1 MTYRAEKPEYRT
13 RTNGTLVRCLRAYV
27 PVELAEQVE
36 ARCKLSDTRIS
47 EFCKVAIATFLLG
60 GDEYQEGN
68 VAMEVLQNE
77 VNFYRQRATTCAAKC
92 EQMAAQV
99 SALTLERDKA
109 RSELIV
115 AQDAAKL
122 AIDEADKAAK
132 ESYGYFQQHREASIK
147 EAKRLRKHLKY
158 LIGCAKG
165 IEGEVKR
172 EDAENLHLFDN
183 NDADHL
189 WCDE

>member
-1 MTYRAEKPEYRT
+1 MTYRKDKPELRT
-13 RTNGTLVRCLRAYV
+13 RMNGAMVRCLKTYV
-27 PVELAEQVE
+27 PLELAQQVE
-36 ARCKLSDTRIS
+36 DRCKLSDTRIS
-47 EFCKVAIATFLLG
+47 EFCKVAIATFLVG
-60 GDEYQEGN
+60 GTEHQEGG

-77 VNFYRQRATTCAAKC
+77 VNFYRQRATSYGAKC
-92 EQMAAQV
+92 EEMAAQV
-99 SALTLERDKA
+99 SALTLERDQA
-109 RSELIV
+109 RAELIV

-132 ESYGYFQQHREASIK
+132 ESHGYFHRHREASIK

-172 EDAENLHLFDN
+172 EDAESLHLFDDN
-183 NDADHL
+183 HADHL
-189 WCDE
+189 WSDE